1 MKKNKS
7 KKNQFLK
14 IEFKKI
20 YILVKKMNDINN
32 FFNTIILNYQKK
44 IINEYPSVEILKL
57 QKLWDEMSSIQKP
70 VKNKNEPKKPKKKTA
85 YQNFFVITRK
95 KVTDENPNI
104 KFGEIS
110 KIISGKWNSLSR
122 EEKKT
127 YEIDIDNKLQSTSLN
142 NMSSTPYI
150 NLFENDDDE
159 KSKNDIHRSVYEHDE
174 EDDMEDAISDL
185 EEDDGNLDEINFD
198 DDMD

>member
-1 MKKNKS
+1 
-7 KKNQFLK
+7 
-14 IEFKKI
+14 
-20 YILVKKMNDINN
+20 MNDINN